1 VSAPARRLD
10 ALTPLRAIA
19 AFAVFLY
26 HFQWVLDPSAV
37 KGTWSW
43 YRFGFSQG
51 FLGVSFFFVLS
62 GFVLTWSGTE
72 RSVDTKR
79 AFYVRRFARVWPN
92 HAAIWLAWAGLVF
105 LGVEHTGM
113 LAAFANLV
121 LVQSWF
127 VSSKIAFS
135 MVAPSWSLGVE
146 MFFYLCFPFVLPV
159 AIRCGPRTRA
169 QLAVL
174 LGAVYVVVPVLLR
187 HASHDVKGYPY
198 HFPPY
203 RMIEFVLGVLLALS
217 LREERLVKIP
227 VAAAAALC
235 AVAYCGAGLISNDFA
250 PVVTL
255 LPFLILIGSVAQADL
270 AKSQTTARSWAVHL
284 GVVSF
289 AFYLTQSL
297 VLALAH
303 QRLFKHIAKWGLVE
317 RGIVFVVLLLV
328 SLGLAQLLHEIV
340 EKNAE
345 LFVRRRL
352 LGQPAEASQQAGGE
366 PGGGR
371 DRP

>member
-1 VSAPARRLD
+1 MSEPGRRLD

-72 RSVDTKR
+72 RALDTKR
-79 AFYVRRFARVWPN
+79 DFYVRRFARVWPN
-92 HAAIWLAWAGLVF
+92 HGAIWLAWAGLVF

-113 LAAFANLV
+113 LAAFANLF

-127 VSSKIAFS
+127 VNSKIAFS
-135 MVAPSWSLGVE
+135 MVAPSWSLSVE
-146 MFFYLCFPFVLPV
+146 VFFYLCFPFLLPS
-159 AIRCGPRTRA
+159 AIRCGPRVRA
-169 QLAVL
+169 QIAGL
-174 LGAVYVVVPVLLR
+174 LGAVYIVVPVLLR

-203 RMIEFVLGVLLALS
+203 RMIEFVLGIFLALS
-217 LREERLVKIP
+217 LREGRFVKVP
-227 VAAAAALC
+227 VAVASAVC
-235 AVAYCGAGLISNDFA
+235 AVAYCAAGLISNDFA

-255 LPFLILIGSVAQADL
+255 LPFLLLIGSVAQADL
-270 AKSQTTARSWAVHL
+270 AKPQTTTRSWAVHL

-303 QRLFKHIAKWGLVE
+303 QRLFKHITKWGMAE
-317 RGIVFVVLLLV
+317 RGIVFVALLLV

-345 LFVRRRL
+345 RFLRREL
-352 LGQPAEASQQAGGE
+352 LGRPAEASQ
-366 PGGGR
+366 
-371 DRP
+371 